1 MHYSFRG
8 SGYVMSVKFVIFLW
22 RIRFFDQVIPIV
34 AGVAYDSGYAHAA
47 VNCHPGSFD
56 QKNS

>member
-22 RIRFFDQVIPIV
+22 RICFFDQVIPIV

-47 VNCHPGSFD
+47 VNCHP
-56 QKNS
+56 